1 MACLRAKVLLLSLV
15 VGSVRPAHL
24 PSTPSCAAVAVAG
37 TAQFAR
43 PLHAAASSRCCT
55 TSPTHCCVA
64 CCSSSCAC
72 SSAGAARAGYDAA
85 PSVDADHVAQQPL
98 GVGTVRRADGRFPD
112 LAPSP
117 PPPRAPPDTCAHP
130 SLVPTQSSWHRPSP
144 PSPPAP
150 PPNSRP
156 PTPPQRTTPPPTTP
170 RTPPTRFAR
179 ASYPLQL
186 PPCPSTALLPSTLLR
201 ARPAQPLPA
210 TPTTTRIYSVQRTP
224 SSR

>member
-55 TSPTHCCVA
+55 TSPTHCCVG
-64 CCSSSCAC
+64 CCSSSRAR

-98 GVGTVRRADGRFPD
+98 GVGAAQRADDVPD
-112 LAPSP
+112 LAPSAAAAAARAAGHLRTPLAGSHAVAVVP
-117 PPPRAPPDTCAHP
+117 PVAAVAFCAAAE
-130 SLVPTQSSWHRPSP
+130 L
-144 PSPPAP
+144 
-150 PPNSRP
+150 
-156 PTPPQRTTPPPTTP
+156 PTTDAAATHDDAAD
-170 RTPPTRFAR
+170 RTVDAADALRTQVRRRHDADGR
-179 ASYPLQL
+179 RSLQV
-186 PPCPSTALLPSTLLR
+186 A
-201 ARPAQPLPA
+201 
-210 TPTTTRIYSVQRTP
+210 
-224 SSR
+224 